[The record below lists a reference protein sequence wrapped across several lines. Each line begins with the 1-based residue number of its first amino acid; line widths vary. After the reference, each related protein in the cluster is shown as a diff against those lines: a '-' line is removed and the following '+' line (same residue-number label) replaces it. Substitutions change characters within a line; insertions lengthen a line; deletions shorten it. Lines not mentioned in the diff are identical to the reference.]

1 MDIVNHILRRDNA
14 GAWTE
19 DEAEIQRQR
28 QRAEMEDGE
37 DEDYMNFSNAMK
49 AAARDIVD
57 AVKLN
62 DAERAS
68 KAVSEISK
76 ACTECHEYY
85 RA

>member
-1 MDIVNHILRRDNA
+1 
-14 GAWTE
+14 
-19 DEAEIQRQR
+19 
-28 QRAEMEDGE
+28 
-37 DEDYMNFSNAMK
+37 MNFSNAMK